1 MSYEGEFVGTCKYL
15 GAEWSGV
22 WYKRSCRSNVR
33 GESLW
38 FDRDIEDLDSST
50 KAIVS

>member
-1 MSYEGEFVGTCKYL
+1 MSYEEYFFITGKDL
-15 GAEWSGV
+15 GAEWSGG
-22 WYKRSCRSNVR
+22 WYKRSCRSNGR